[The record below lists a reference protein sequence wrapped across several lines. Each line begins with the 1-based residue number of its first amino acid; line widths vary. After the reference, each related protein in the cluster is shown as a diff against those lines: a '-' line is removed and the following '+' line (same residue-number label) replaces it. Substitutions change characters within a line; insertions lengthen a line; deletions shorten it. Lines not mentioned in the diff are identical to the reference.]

1 MNELLELELQTFV
14 LLQIGERRFALPS
27 ARIAEL
33 VPLAHVH
40 HFPHQ
45 TSRIEGVLLRRG
57 RLVPVCD
64 VSEELIGRRL
74 TARRFYLFTLRH
86 FLSGMEPVAIPVT
99 GECELINAE
108 MTPASGDH
116 PSHVQGWISHGGHVI
131 EVLDLDHLIPG
142 PAPSISPL
150 LDAAAREVRS

>member
-1 MNELLELELQTFV
+1 MSELLELELQTFV
-14 LLQIGERRFALPS
+14 LLRIGERRFALPS
-27 ARIAEL
+27 SRIAEL

-40 HFPHQ
+40 HFPHH
-45 TSRIEGVLLRRG
+45 TPRIEGVLLRRG

-99 GECELINAE
+99 GECELIHAE
-108 MTPASGDH
+108 MTLASGDH
-116 PSHVQGWISHGGHVI
+116 PSHVQGWISHDGQVI

-142 PAPSISPL
+142 PEPSISPL
-150 LDAAAREVRS
+150 LDAAALEVRP

>member
-1 MNELLELELQTFV
+1 MSDLLELELQTFV
-14 LLQIGERRFALPS
+14 LLQIGERKFAVPS
-27 ARIAEL
+27 QRIAEL

-45 TSRIEGVLLRRG
+45 TERVEGVLLRRG

-64 VSEELIGRRL
+64 VSEELIGQRL
-74 TARRFYLFTLRH
+74 LARRFYLFTLRH
-86 FLSGMEPVAIPVT
+86 FLAGMEPVAIPVT

-108 MTPASGDH
+108 MMPAGADH
-116 PSHVQGWISHGGHVI
+116 PPHVQGWISNAGNVI

-142 PAPSISPL
+142 PEPSISPL
-150 LDAAAREVRS
+150 LDATSREVHS